1 MANLINLNAFKNFL
15 KSETSGG
22 IILIFCV
29 LISLIIANSPLAEG
43 FNELLAT
50 ELGRNFDSVELR
62 YPVLLWINDGLMAIF
77 FLMVGLEIKR
87 ELVEGELSSPK
98 QALLPIIAAIG
109 GVVAPALIY
118 HSFNS
123 GLESDAGWAIPMAT
137 DIAFAIAIITLLGK
151 NVPVAL
157 KVFLAALA
165 IVDDLMAIIV
175 IAAFYSSSLHYQYLG
190 YAAALVV
197 LLIIFNRMGVTK
209 LFFYLIPGAF
219 IWYFI
224 HHSGIHAT
232 IAGVITAFTLP
243 TTKGAEESPL
253 ERLEHILSKPVNFL
267 IMPIFALANTNITF
281 EPGMLEGVFTPLGL
295 GIILGLFLGKPLGI
309 FIVSWI
315 SIKLRIGKMPNKSTW
330 AHLIGVGM
338 LAGIGFTMSIFI
350 SILSFTGQ
358 ELILSEAK
366 FSILIGSLLSAIVGS
381 TFLILLNKRN
391 GNRLSA
397 SGE

>member
-1 MANLINLNAFKNFL
+1 MANLINLNASKNFL

-151 NVPVAL
+151 NVPVA
-157 KVFLAALA
+157 
-165 IVDDLMAIIV
+165 
-175 IAAFYSSSLHYQYLG
+175 
-190 YAAALVV
+190 
-197 LLIIFNRMGVTK
+197 
-209 LFFYLIPGAF
+209 
-219 IWYFI
+219 
-224 HHSGIHAT
+224 
-232 IAGVITAFTLP
+232 
-243 TTKGAEESPL
+243 
-253 ERLEHILSKPVNFL
+253 
-267 IMPIFALANTNITF
+267 
-281 EPGMLEGVFTPLGL
+281 
-295 GIILGLFLGKPLGI
+295 
-309 FIVSWI
+309 
-315 SIKLRIGKMPNKSTW
+315 
-330 AHLIGVGM
+330 
-338 LAGIGFTMSIFI
+338 
-350 SILSFTGQ
+350 
-358 ELILSEAK
+358 
-366 FSILIGSLLSAIVGS
+366 
-381 TFLILLNKRN
+381 
-391 GNRLSA
+391 
-397 SGE
+397 